1 MNTIVFIGPSSAPK
15 LRGLTW
21 LRLFDI
27 KIVIVILRHHALIG
41 IINIFV
47 GHLSFPVYPSNGLPV
62 PDRSLLHDIPGPV
75 RVLENQNWLENK
87 LVQLLQIFTATLGL
101 VDSHLYEIVADFAT
115 HACFLTF
122 ELYQRSSSG
131 HGLFFLRPGVIA

>member
-1 MNTIVFIGPSSAPK
+1 MIVMTQPSSAPK

-21 LRLFDI
+21 SRLFDI
-27 KIVIVILRHHALIG
+27 KIVIIVLRHHALIVM
-41 IINIFV
+41 INIFS
-47 GHLSFPVYPSNGLPV
+47 GHLSFPINPSNGLPV

-101 VDSHLYEIVADFAT
+101 VDSHLYEIVAEFPT
-115 HACFLTF
+115 NACFLTF
-122 ELYQRSSSG
+122 ELQQRSSSG
-131 HGLFFLRPGVIA
+131 HGLFFLRSGVIA